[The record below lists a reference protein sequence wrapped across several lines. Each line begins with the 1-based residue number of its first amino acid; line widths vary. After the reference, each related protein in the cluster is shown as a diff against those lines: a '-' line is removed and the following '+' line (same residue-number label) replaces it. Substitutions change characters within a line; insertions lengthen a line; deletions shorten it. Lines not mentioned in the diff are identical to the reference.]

1 MLRHD
6 CLLHINADMT
16 ADYMLR
22 HDCLLHILADMV
34 TDYMLRHDCQVTY
47 RIWWLATC
55 RGMTVRWHIKSRT
68 LFRRLWSLHG
78 PVRGLSTVV
87 GHETNYMLS
96 MTVLSWDSLRRSI
109 AARYMLDMTACCIPP
124 LNVTTLS
131 TTPTN
136 VPGVRCGSSN
146 NHRHH
151 HRHRR
156 RHCRLRRCCRGCR
169 RRLELGTRCCC

>member
-1 MLRHD
+1 M
-6 CLLHINADMT
+6 
-16 ADYMLR
+16 
-22 HDCLLHILADMV
+22 
-34 TDYMLRHDCQVTY
+34 
-47 RIWWLATC
+47 
-55 RGMTVRWHIKSRT
+55 
-68 LFRRLWSLHG
+68 
-78 PVRGLSTVV
+78 V

-146 NHRHH
+146 NWVVNTHGRAGT
-151 HRHRR
+151 
-156 RHCRLRRCCRGCR
+156 CGGYSRL
-169 RRLELGTRCCC
+169 LFYTLVYLLTSAAAA

>member
-1 MLRHD
+1 M
-6 CLLHINADMT
+6 
-16 ADYMLR
+16 
-22 HDCLLHILADMV
+22 
-34 TDYMLRHDCQVTY
+34 
-47 RIWWLATC
+47 
-55 RGMTVRWHIKSRT
+55 
-68 LFRRLWSLHG
+68 
-78 PVRGLSTVV
+78 V

-146 NHRHH
+146 NWVVNTHGRAGT
-151 HRHRR
+151 
-156 RHCRLRRCCRGCR
+156 CGGYSRLLFYALVYLLTNAVSSVAAPLQLSIATMLKTPIFPYFGSSQKREDGVNLFSLPARARVGGVPSSLFLFLR
-169 RRLELGTRCCC
+169 QNG